1 MISWYIQRSDVLI
14 TRIAASSASVSSGTF
29 WTDLCVCLLSALPG
43 LRLTS
48 VFSTPDYITPETP
61 QVANEF
67 DEDEVESL
75 RFFPF
80 LSVGICHSSDSVM
93 S

>member
-1 MISWYIQRSDVLI
+1 V
-14 TRIAASSASVSSGTF
+14 F
-29 WTDLCVCLLSALPG
+29 VCLVTLSG

-67 DEDEVESL
+67 DEDEVERL
-75 RFFPF
+75 RFFPL